1 MIVALAGGVGGAKLA
16 HGLMLAAPEEALA
29 VVVNTG
35 DDFELFGLR
44 ISPDLD
50 TVLYTLAGLA
60 NPETGWGIAGDTFAA
75 LEMLGR
81 YGGETWFRLGDRDFA
96 THIRRTERLR
106 AGWTPTQVAAEL
118 AGALGVRARLLP
130 MCDETVATLVETPA
144 GVLAFQDYFVRR
156 HQTDVVQGV
165 RFVGIEEAR
174 VTEAVRA
181 ACETAELIVLCP
193 SNPLVSIGPILA
205 VPGMR
210 ELLKAARA
218 PKVAVS
224 PIVGGRALRGPADK
238 MLAGLGHE
246 VSALGV
252 ARLYQGLVQGMAID
266 RVDGDQRA
274 AIEALGMRALVTDAV
289 MASIEQRRRLAG
301 EVIAFG
307 RELA

>member
-106 AGWTPTQVAAEL
+106 AGRTPTQVAAEL
-118 AGALGVRARLLP
+118 AEALGVRARLLP
-130 MCDETVATLVETPA
+130 MCDEPVATLVETPA

-156 HQTDVVQGV
+156 RQADVVQGV

-181 ACETAELIVLCP
+181 ACETADLIVLCP

-238 MLAGLGHE
+238 MLAGLGHA

-274 AIEALGMRALVTDAV
+274 AIEALGMRALATDAV
-289 MASIEQRRRLAG
+289 MASVEQRRRLAG

>member
-16 HGLMLAAPEEALA
+16 HGLMLAAPEEALT

-44 ISPDLD
+44 IAPDLD

-60 NPETGWGIAGDTFAA
+60 NPTTGWGIAGDTFTA

-81 YGGETWFRLGDRDFA
+81 YGGDTWFRLGDRDFA

-106 AGWTPTQVAAEL
+106 AGRTPTQVAAEL
-118 AGALGVRARLLP
+118 TAALGVRATLLP
-130 MCDETVATLVETPA
+130 MCDEPVATLVETPA

-156 HQTDVVQGV
+156 HQRDAVLGV
-165 RFVGIEEAR
+165 RFAGIDAAR
-174 VTEAVRA
+174 APDAVRA
-181 ACETAELIVLCP
+181 ALAAADLIVFCP
-193 SNPLVSIGPILA
+193 SNPVVSIGPILA

-210 ELLKAARA
+210 AALAAARA
-218 PKVAVS
+218 PIVAVS

-246 VSALGV
+246 VSPLGV
-252 ARLYQGLVQGMAID
+252 ARLYQGLVQGMVID
-266 RVDGDQRA
+266 HVDAGQR
-274 AIEALGMRALVTDAV
+274 EALTDLGMRALVTAAV
-289 MASIEQRRRLAG
+289 MASEADRRRLAA
-301 EVIAFG
+301 EVVAFG
-307 RELA
+307 RELG

>member
-106 AGWTPTQVAAEL
+106 AGRTPTQVAAEL
-118 AGALGVRARLLP
+118 AEALGVRARLLP
-130 MCDETVATLVETPA
+130 MCDEPVATLVETPA

-156 HQTDVVQGV
+156 HQADVVQGV

-174 VTEAVRA
+174 VTEVVRA
-181 ACETAELIVLCP
+181 ACETAKLIVLCP

-238 MLAGLGHE
+238 MLAGLGHA

-266 RVDGDQRA
+266 QVDGDQRA

-289 MASIEQRRRLAG
+289 MASDTDRRRLAG
-301 EVIAFG
+301 DVIAFG